1 MNKLLRFINQNEWTR
16 DLQELIP
23 EYKKQIWILVIIVVA
38 FLLQRIVRYLLKRFI
53 DKSSEEMNTDP
64 TQFKFLRNI
73 ARFVIYTTAMI
84 AIIYMI
90 PAFKKVALSLFAGVG
105 IITAAIALASQAA
118 LSNIIGGIFLVIFK
132 PIRMYDHVKI
142 GSEFEGVVEDINL
155 RHTTLKNGENR
166 RVIVPNSVMNSAT
179 IINSSIV
186 ESKTCRYLN
195 IPVSYQSDLDK
206 ALILIQ
212 KLAEAHPKVYD
223 ARTTIEKE
231 KNVPKVKV
239 QAVDF
244 LPTGVLLRA
253 DIWGLSSVD
262 AFDACCDLR
271 REVKY
276 VFDKEGIDLATNLKN
291 IIIDHYDKTT
301 SEKPE

>member
-1 MNKLLRFINQNEWTR
+1 MLRFINQYEWTR

-23 EYKKQIWILVIIVVA
+23 EYKKQIWILVIILVA
-38 FLLQRIVRYLLKRFI
+38 FVLQRVVRYLLKRYI
-53 DKSSEEMNTDP
+53 EKSSAEMKTDP

-142 GSEFEGVVEDINL
+142 GGEFEGVVEDINL

-195 IPVSYQSDLDK
+195 IPVSYDSDLDK
-206 ALILIQ
+206 AMELLMQ
-212 KLAEAHPKVYD
+212 LAEVHPKVYD
-223 ARTTIEKE
+223 SRSEEEKT
-231 KNVPKVKV
+231 NGFPNVKV

-253 DIWGLSSVD
+253 DIWGLSSID

-271 REVKY
+271 KDVKHA
-276 VFDKEGIDLATNLKN
+276 FEKEGIYLAANLKN
-291 IIIDHYDKTT
+291 IIIDHYDKTNQ
-301 SEKPE
+301 EKP